1 MVLIGI
7 AEEFMRRRDVL
18 WGMSAVGVLGAAGC
32 QTAAIAGPVDANE
45 AGIEAAFFYAFPLYE
60 IARTGQNR
68 AQLPGLNKLG
78 GRAVLS
84 DHTSRQITAPNNDT
98 VYSSAQL
105 ELSGGPIEVT
115 APTETGRYFNITFM
129 DAFSDNF
136 AGIGTR
142 LTKGQ
147 GGAFWVVGPQW
158 TGTAPAGVT
167 VFRASTNDVWML
179 GRVVVEGPSD
189 LAAAKAVQDKIRIK
203 PLGAGAPKPF
213 GVKCTS
219 SEDAANFL
227 AVVNDM
233 LARSPGGL
241 GHTARAGNF
250 AKVGIGAGATPSAE
264 LIAMWNAYLPK
275 GLAKLKEKFIFREL
289 VVNGWGYQEKGVGEA
304 SASDYLRA
312 TIALGGLAA
321 LPEAEAMYFQA
332 TTDEIGAALNGA
344 NKYVWRIPVGGVP
357 ADAFW
362 SLTMYQAEADG
373 RFFLVQNPI
382 NRFSVGDRTAGL
394 VKNADGSIDIL
405 IQREQPTGALAAN
418 WLPAAAD
425 TIRLSLRAYLPRAEL
440 RNRSWKVPPVRK
452 V

>member
-1 MVLIGI
+1 
-7 AEEFMRRRDVL
+7 MRRRDVL
-18 WGMSAVGVLGAAGC
+18 WGLGAVDALSTAGC
-32 QTAAIAGPVDANE
+32 QTIAATGLVEANE
-45 AGIEAAFFYAFPLYE
+45 AGIEAAFFYAFPVYE

-68 AQLPGLNKLG
+68 AQLPGLNRLG

-105 ELSGGPIEVT
+105 ELSGGPIEVFS
-115 APTETGRYFNITFM
+115 PTSTDRYFNITFM

-147 GGAFWVVGPQW
+147 GGTFWVVGPQW
-158 TGTAPAGVT
+158 TGTAPAGGA
-167 VFRASTNDVWML
+167 VFRSSTNDVWML
-179 GRVVVEGPSD
+179 GRIVVEGPGD
-189 LAAAKAVQDKIRIK
+189 LAAAKSLQDQIRIR
-203 PLGAGAPKPF
+203 PLATTPPRPF
-213 GVKCTS
+213 AIQATRS
-219 SEDAANFL
+219 DDAANFL

-250 AKVGIGAGATPSAE
+250 ARVGIGAGVTPTPE
-264 LIAMWNAYLPK
+264 LIAIWNAYLPK
-275 GLAKLKEKFIFREL
+275 GIAKLKEKFVFRDL
-289 VVNGWGYQEKGVGEA
+289 VINGWGYQEKGVGEA
-304 SASDYLRA
+304 SASDFLRSA
-312 TIALGGLAA
+312 IALGGLAA

-332 TTDEIGAALNGA
+332 TTDVTGVPLDGASN
-344 NKYVWRIPVGGVP
+344 YVWRIPPGGVP

-362 SLTMYQAEADG
+362 SLTMYQAEDDG
-373 RFFLVQNPI
+373 RFFLVQNLI
-382 NRFSVGDRTAGL
+382 NRFSVGDRTSGL

-405 IQREQPTGALAAN
+405 IQREKPTGPLAAN
-418 WLPAAAD
+418 WLPAAAGAM
-425 TIRLSLRAYLPRAEL
+425 RMSLRAYLPKPEL
-440 RNRSWKVPPVRK
+440 RSRAWKVPPVRK